1 MGLRTEMVKRWP
13 ALAPLLGKDAE
24 RIRRRMARAPEL
36 IAHNLS
42 MLSYEVGERSLKAD
56 VTWYRGE
63 HCNFLP
69 DRKALSEPDA
79 LARYLGQGWL
89 PARPFIT
96 KTDPITTFGSCF
108 AEHISAYLRRNGYT
122 TADLG
127 RNRTARIGA
136 TSARKSFQPPWSSS
150 RAATSCVDAGSDRH
164 RPPPRGAS

>member
-24 RIRRRMARAPEL
+24 RIRRKMARTPEL

-108 AEHISAYLRRNGYT
+108 AEAYPRLSSPKRLYDCRSRPQPYGEDRRHVRTEVVST
-122 TADLG
+122 TMEFF
-127 RNRTARIGA
+127 AR
-136 TSARKSFQPPWSSS
+136 RYLV
-150 RAATSCVDAGSDRH
+150 R
-164 RPPPRGAS
+164 